1 MIMNKKGLS
10 DVVTTV
16 LIILLAIAAIVI
28 VWNFVSPTLE
38 NAGSQIESQTACL
51 DASVVAVSCTKPVSP
66 ATTGTITFRN
76 DGGQAVDVKGILVYT
91 DSSTTVGSSVGT
103 ATPYGSSTVGVTSS
117 ATATNLLVS
126 ARVAVTKIGTT
137 VVSCDPTPVV
147 PC

>member
-51 DASVVAVSCTKPVSP
+51 DASVTTVSCAVG
-66 ATTGTITFRN
+66 TTSNVVIRN
-76 DGGQAVDVKGILVYT
+76 DGGLPVKYKVVVNHVATGTAGTTTV
-91 DSSTTVGSSVGT
+91 DSSESAALDAYGTRTEGRTILAGESV
-103 ATPYGSSTVGVTSS
+103 
-117 ATATNLLVS
+117 
-126 ARVAVTKIGTT
+126 RVAVTNIGGTA
-137 VVSCDPTPVV
+137 VSCDPTPAKA
-147 PC
+147 C

>member
-76 DGGQAVDVKGILVYT
+76 DGGQAVYVKKIQWVSDFSECKIFMPNGEFKEGYADSGIKNIK
-91 DSSTTVGSSVGT
+91 VGEIVQFERFGFCRLDKKDKKGYEFWF
-103 ATPYGSSTVGVTSS
+103 AHM
-117 ATATNLLVS
+117 
-126 ARVAVTKIGTT
+126 
-137 VVSCDPTPVV
+137 
-147 PC
+147 